1 MKSFFPDDFL
11 WGAAAAANQY
21 EGAYAEG
28 GKGLCIQDVMPG
40 GSRRPPTDAPPD
52 NLLAA
57 TSTTAGRRIALMAEA
72 VSRRFD
78 EHSLSRIFP
87 RRRDRTQ

>member
-40 GSRRPPTDAPPD
+40 GSRRPPTDAPTSD
-52 NLLAA
+52 NLKLADVA
-57 TSTTAGRRIALMAEA
+57 RRI
-72 VSRRFD
+72 
-78 EHSLSRIFP
+78 LSMSELLG
-87 RRRDRTQ
+87 